1 MLVVFNLL
9 IVAIVIGI
17 YVAFA
22 IFLNKFNKLIYGRNS
37 AMAWLPIFNIYLLG
51 KLTINKLTGWCLII
65 VLFLTST
72 YTITIN
78 GVENTYTILPENIN
92 NIVSTLYSLVVLGLI
107 IYACVKYNKLKS
119 ENSTGATLG
128 KVVSL
133 KREREYREVFQ
144 RKK

>member
-107 IYACVKYNKLKS
+107 IYACVKYNKLK
-119 ENSTGATLG
+119 
-128 KVVSL
+128 K
-133 KREREYREVFQ
+133 
-144 RKK
+144 